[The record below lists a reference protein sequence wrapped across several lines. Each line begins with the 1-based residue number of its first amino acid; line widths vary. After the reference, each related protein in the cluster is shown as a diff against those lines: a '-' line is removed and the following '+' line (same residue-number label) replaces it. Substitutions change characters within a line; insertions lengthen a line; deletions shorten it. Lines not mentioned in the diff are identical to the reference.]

1 MVIIEYFLFLFYPD
15 IFIPPPALHPTTTNT
30 DRLIFTKVFQNVRL
44 KGTKIQTFRGCSLFL
59 SGGFKATKFAWL
71 WGYERGAPLQLM
83 RKRS

>member
-15 IFIPPPALHPTTTNT
+15 IFIPPPSTTTTSTNT
-30 DRLIFTKVFQNVRL
+30 DRLIFTKVYQNVRL
-44 KGTKIQTFRGCSLFL
+44 KGTTFRGYSLFL
-59 SGGFKATKFAWL
+59 SGGFKGTKFAWL